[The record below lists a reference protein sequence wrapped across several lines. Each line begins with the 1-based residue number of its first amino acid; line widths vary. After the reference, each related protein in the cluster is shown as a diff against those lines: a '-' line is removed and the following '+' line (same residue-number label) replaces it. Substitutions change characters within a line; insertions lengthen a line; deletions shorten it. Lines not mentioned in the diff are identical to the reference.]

1 MSLYIISFVFRF
13 WDFQDF
19 LLLDCDSNVV
29 FFLLLFLCCFYTFSF
44 TWTVH
49 TFLLFYNSFVSKCY
63 SYFLQMFIIFF
74 FSSVAFFFSL
84 LANLE
89 KSNRKLCKELWL
101 LLPSAPVFFSVLR
114 TKIIKQYFSFE
125 LWHVD
130 VWIYIHFLFSWL
142 AIQLCFYT
150 RWLVSLSHCM
160 VFCVLVGQTADR
172 LQTIVSQTKA

>member
-89 KSNRKLCKELWL
+89 KSNRKLFKELWL
-101 LLPSAPVFFSVLR
+101 LLPSAPVFFLLCCERKLSNNIFPLNYG
-114 TKIIKQYFSFE
+114 TWMFEFAFIFYFHGWQFSCASILAGSF
-125 LWHVD
+125 
-130 VWIYIHFLFSWL
+130 HFLTVRFFVCSL
-142 AIQLCFYT
+142 AKPQIDSK
-150 RWLVSLSHCM
+150 R
-160 VFCVLVGQTADR
+160 
-172 LQTIVSQTKA
+172 